1 MILFAIN
8 NPKPVPEYDFEANF
22 EKIKIK
28 IKNPS
33 FSFDD
38 DKIATWV
45 WSIDSLKPRQSAI
58 CCLLGFLSTI
68 LPLQITTGIS
78 LAARWKLSNRFCTS
92 GVVFE
97 IYIGVGMSV
106 AYQKLFDPKSIS

>member
-28 IKNPS
+28 NPS

-38 DKIATWV
+38 DKIA
-45 WSIDSLKPRQSAI
+45 
-58 CCLLGFLSTI
+58 
-68 LPLQITTGIS
+68 
-78 LAARWKLSNRFCTS
+78 N
-92 GVVFE
+92 
-97 IYIGVGMSV
+97 
-106 AYQKLFDPKSIS
+106 